1 MTVVKVADCP
11 LLEGV
16 VGHLG
21 HVAEFLRQSEVEERE
36 EEKEVPNGEQWKGR
50 GLHRLAA
57 LSFLVSLVKAN
68 NQRVFAGL
76 LQHGLLGLVVVGIST
91 IYLCLSLFLFI
102 FLFIIIY
109 SFMCLF
115 YVIVFLTINL
125 FRIHSSSILGQISL
139 KRRSIGSS
147 YTCCL
152 AKLLSSYC
160 RYIPCPHVI
169 CN

>member
-57 LSFLVSLVKAN
+57 LNFLVSLVKTN
-68 NQRVFAGL
+68 NHRVFAGL
-76 LQHGLLGLVVVGIST
+76 LQHGLLGLVVVSIST
-91 IYLCLSLFLFI
+91 IYLFICLYFIYLLFIYYLFLIYVRVSFMFLYISHPLFCHI
-102 FLFIIIY
+102 FLGCILPASLVKY
-109 SFMCLF
+109 HSRGGLS
-115 YVIVFLTINL
+115 VRLT
-125 FRIHSSSILGQISL
+125 RVVWPSS
-139 KRRSIGSS
+139 
-147 YTCCL
+147 
-152 AKLLSSYC
+152 
-160 RYIPCPHVI
+160 
-169 CN
+169 